1 MLLHYQARGVYYII
15 RQEEFITLSGKRSL
29 LHYQARGVYYNIR
42 QQLLHYQAASLLHYR
57 VMLLRYQ
64 EVITLSGDV
73 ITLSC
78 DFLLHYQAVMS
89 LTGDYNIISC
99 NNISTTFSIR
109 IEFEATEYSYSIRY
123 SIRIR
128 NSIRYSIRMKFQ
140 IHPILNVY
148 THRVYTFHSKNWC
161 LCTDDHGGRCC
172 KHGTFDLER

>member
-1 MLLHYQARGVYYII
+1 MKSTKTTKSYVKCVRYYIIRRMLLHYQARRVYYI
-15 RQEEFITLSGKRSL
+15 
-29 LHYQARGVYYNIR
+29 IR

-57 VMLLRYQ
+57 VMLLRYR

-109 IEFEATEYSYSIRY
+109 IEFEATEYSYSKFY
-123 SIRIR
+123 SI
-128 NSIRYSIRMKFQ
+128 
-140 IHPILNVY
+140 
-148 THRVYTFHSKNWC
+148 FHSNEIP
-161 LCTDDHGGRCC
+161 DSSHP
-172 KHGTFDLER
+172 